1 MGLLDALDS
10 EQGRL
15 GLGLLMAAGPQ
26 AQPMSLGQR
35 LGQGLGYV
43 QAQKMQDA
51 EQKLRELQMQQAG
64 LGAEQSR
71 LGIKKTGIELT
82 EAERSIADREAQ
94 RKILAQF
101 YGNQGM
107 PANPQATQS
116 APQGGAPMSVP
127 TAQQP
132 AQTTQSTIP
141 AKVDK
146 FASYV
151 QLGDLM
157 AKQGQPEAAQKWYDI
172 AEKFRP
178 KYSTTPQQVMVG
190 GKLTNVLIGE
200 DGSIKTMDGYD
211 VKPDMV
217 STDLGGKVVW
227 QNKNAIQPGASMAK
241 TMTPGEVATTGLAR
255 EKFGWE
261 QQQANKPVLHEG
273 QWVTPPSAQNP
284 QGTATAVPGYTKP
297 LTEFQGRS
305 TTYASRMQ
313 DAAKIIASLEGKVEP
328 NQVAQAGYRPE
339 FPSWLPG
346 GQPIAAGVAA
356 ANKSF
361 NPMVTDEAQQ
371 YRQAQENWVTAN
383 LRQESGAA
391 IGKDEMRK
399 DIEKWFPQPGDPE
412 ALKLQ
417 KANARKVAERAMQ
430 AQSGPGANL
439 IQGIVGSP
447 TSILDKADAIL
458 KGGK

>member
-82 EAERSIADREAQ
+82 EAERAIADREAQ

-107 PANPQATQS
+107 PANPQAMPQA
-116 APQGGAPMSVP
+116 APQGVSTSAPP
-127 TAQQP
+127 TQQP
-132 AQTTQSTIP
+132 AQPTIP

-217 STDLGGKVVW
+217 STDLGGKVIW
-227 QNKNAIQPGASMAK
+227 QNKNAIQPGAAMAK
-241 TMTPGEVATTGLAR
+241 TMTPGESVNAGLAR

-261 QQQANKPVLHEG
+261 QRQALLPKYVDG
-273 QWVTPPSAQNP
+273 VWVTPPNAGQVAGTIAETPYAVPKAGSAA
-284 QGTATAVPGYTKP
+284 ATAKGANKALSLVSDAEKLLDKSTGSYIGAGADIAAAAFGKSTEGARAAAQLKTIEGSLMMAQPRMEGPQSDKDVALYRQMAAQIGDSTVPIETRKAALSEVKRLQQQYANDPFGRTKP
-297 LTEFQGRS
+297 TEAP
-305 TTYASRMQ
+305 ASWSI
-313 DAAKIIASLEGKVEP
+313 KKVP
-328 NQVAQAGYRPE
+328 
-339 FPSWLPG
+339 
-346 GQPIAAGVAA
+346 
-356 ANKSF
+356 
-361 NPMVTDEAQQ
+361 
-371 YRQAQENWVTAN
+371 
-383 LRQESGAA
+383 
-391 IGKDEMRK
+391 
-399 DIEKWFPQPGDPE
+399 
-412 ALKLQ
+412 
-417 KANARKVAERAMQ
+417 
-430 AQSGPGANL
+430 
-439 IQGIVGSP
+439 
-447 TSILDKADAIL
+447 
-458 KGGK
+458 